1 VAQAMPQKTE
11 QTNHATRTVEISVNR
26 RHVTVTGPR
35 QTGLGIKQAA
45 IDQGV
50 PIELAFQ
57 LSEQLGP
64 HQTRIVGDDD
74 DVTVHKGS
82 VFFAVAG
89 DDNS

>member
-1 VAQAMPQKTE
+1 MAQAMPQQTE
-11 QTNHATRTVEISVNR
+11 PIQHHGTVEISVNR
-26 RHVTVTGPR
+26 RQVTVSGPR

-50 PIELAFQ
+50 PIELGFQ

-64 HQTRIVGDDD
+64 HQTRIIGDTDE
-74 DVTVHKGS
+74 VVVHKGS

>member
-1 VAQAMPQKTE
+1 MAEATPQQTE
-11 QTNHATRTVEISVNR
+11 RTQHHRTVEISVNR
-26 RHVTVTGPR
+26 HQVTVSKLR

-50 PIELAFQ
+50 PIELGFQ

-64 HQTRIVGDDD
+64 HQTRIVGDTDE
-74 DVTVHKGS
+74 VAVHKGS

>member
-1 VAQAMPQKTE
+1 MAQAVPQQTE
-11 QTNHATRTVEISVNR
+11 QTQQPKTVEISVNR
-26 RHVTVTGPR
+26 RQVTVSGPR

-45 IDQGV
+45 LDQGV
-50 PIELAFQ
+50 PIEVGFQ

-64 HQTRIVGDDD
+64 HQTRIVGDTDE
-74 DVTVHKGS
+74 VAVHKGS